1 MTLVRLVKDTWQPI
15 SGIQELNGIVVDVAK
30 VEKLLV
36 EGVWSSEE
44 LEKLG
49 VKLAKEDAIPD
60 GMRVK
65 GEPTY
70 ITRDGEVITQR
81 EYEEIPVV
89 EPTLEEKLARTG
101 LTKEDFKLLVEE
113 VTKATEV
120 KI

>member
-1 MTLVRLVKDTWQPI
+1 MTLVKLVEGNWQPI
-15 SGIQELNGIVVDVAK
+15 SGVQELNGVIVDVAK
-30 VEKLLV
+30 IETLLS
-36 EGVWSSEE
+36 EGIWSLEE

-49 VKLAKEDAIPD
+49 IKLVKENTIPD